1 MKGMST
7 VLASVLSIVLASLL
21 SIVLSSLLSSLLSSV
36 LFSVLLS
43 VLSSVLAG
51 VLSSV
56 LTRLLFQHYFQKAGY
71 YYLRT
76 DKMIQWYE
84 KSEFACLRRIKMNY
98 FLFSC
103 LVV

>member
-1 MKGMST
+1 MKGMSN
-7 VLASVLSIVLASLL
+7 VLASGLSIVLASLL
-21 SIVLSSLLSSLLSSV
+21 TILLSSLLSSV
-36 LFSVLLS
+36 LSSVLLS

>member
-1 MKGMST
+1 MKVIST

-21 SIVLSSLLSSLLSSV
+21 SIVLSSLLSSV

-51 VLSSV
+51 VLSCV
-56 LTRLLFQHYFQKAGY
+56 LTRLLFQHYFHKAGY

-84 KSEFACLRRIKMNY
+84 KSEFASYIKMNS
-98 FLFSC
+98 FLFSF